1 MVEGMPESL
10 AARIYLLAYDTS
22 KQRLTSR
29 GQLGVLVRAASL
41 TELFLDGSLRDVEGR
56 PRVEGAAS
64 SLALTEIAQ
73 SRPHRWAYW
82 VGRGDRNAVRAV
94 QNELVGAR
102 TIRLETS
109 RILGIFPTTRV
120 VVLDPMV
127 VQRLRDAVNRTLRT
141 SGPAAQVNRVDA
153 AMVALAAI
161 GGLRTAIDRRT
172 ARAHKSRIAELALA
186 AGPAVPALRTVI
198 QARQAAAAAS
208 LTSV

>member
-10 AARIYLLAYDTS
+10 PARIYLLAYDTS
-22 KQRLTSR
+22 KRRLTSR

-41 TELFLDGSLRDVEGR
+41 TELFLGGSLRDVEGR
-56 PRVEGAAS
+56 PCVEGGATGPV
-64 SLALTEIAQ
+64 LTEIAQ

-82 VGRGDRNAVRAV
+82 VGRGDRKALRAV
-94 QNELVGAR
+94 QDELVGAR

-109 RILGIFPTTRV
+109 RFFGIFRTTRV

-127 VQRLRDAVNRTLRT
+127 VQRLRDAVDRTLRS
-141 SGPAAQVNRVDA
+141 SGPTDQVDPVDA

-172 ARAHKSRIAELALA
+172 GRAFKSRIAELALL
-186 AGPAVPALRTVI
+186 AGPAVPAVRTVI
-198 QARQAAAAAS
+198 QARQAAAAAAS
-208 LTSV
+208 TSV